1 MLIDARTRFVRSLLS
16 LTLAVLMAGLVA
28 CSSEP
33 PRDAAAGPA
42 PEAPKPAGQAPATQ
56 AAPSPAAPAP
66 AARPA
71 PPAAPAPVLTSVPAG
86 TALAVRIDESLS
98 TEKSAEGDT
107 FSGSLAKDLVID
119 GKTLAPAGS
128 TVSGVVYHSVRSGK
142 VKGLAE
148 LGLRLTSLTVAGEK
162 HSITS
167 QNWFQQAKATKKD

>member
-1 MLIDARTRFVRSLLS
+1 M
-16 LTLAVLMAGLVA
+16 
-28 CSSEP
+28 
-33 PRDAAAGPA
+33 
-42 PEAPKPAGQAPATQ
+42 
-56 AAPSPAAPAP
+56 
-66 AARPA
+66 
-71 PPAAPAPVLTSVPAG
+71 LTSVPAG
-86 TALAVRIDESLS
+86 TALAVRISESLS

-107 FSGSLAKDLVID
+107 FSGSLERALVID

-167 QNWFQQAKATKKD
+167 QNWFQQAKATKKEDAAWIGGGAAAGALIGGIAGGGKGAAVGAAAGGGAGTAKVLATRGEPVAVASESLVTFKLKEPVTLKQR